1 MTISC
6 MQCGARLDGASVNL
20 RCPRCGS
27 ARDGSSRML
36 SRSSLASAGEGSGL
50 IDLRAMQAGLAGRE
64 LAAVVP
70 VLGGLAPTLP
80 VAPPRPTTRS
90 QARLPASQLPL
101 YSVIVALTLGLA
113 TLAAHVLTRPSA
125 PPPVRVE
132 LPAIVAAAPI
142 VAAAEEV
149 EAAPEPEPAVEA
161 VSEAA
166 EEVEVAKPGKPGKPG
181 KSVKPVV
188 KVVKPTP
195 EVTPEVTVKPK
206 PTPVEPDDS
215 VDCLLGRK
223 QCGGPRREP
232 EAPEVAVAPVGSE
245 LPAMLE
251 QADISALTSAG
262 RAAALEACGG
272 MSRGGER
279 VKLRLS
285 IAGPSGSITGTTV
298 VDDAGNAQ
306 LAACAAQEVGRL
318 PVKKVQKP
326 QIGAMLTLKF

>member
-1 MTISC
+1 
-6 MQCGARLDGASVNL
+6 
-20 RCPRCGS
+20 
-27 ARDGSSRML
+27 
-36 SRSSLASAGEGSGL
+36 
-50 IDLRAMQAGLAGRE
+50 
-64 LAAVVP
+64 
-70 VLGGLAPTLP
+70 
-80 VAPPRPTTRS
+80 
-90 QARLPASQLPL
+90 
-101 YSVIVALTLGLA
+101 
-113 TLAAHVLTRPSA
+113 
-125 PPPVRVE
+125 
-132 LPAIVAAAPI
+132 

-161 VSEAA
+161 VSEAP
-166 EEVEVAKPGKPGKPG
+166 EEVAKPEKPGKPGKPG
-181 KSVKPVV
+181 KPVV

>member
-6 MQCGARLDGASVNL
+6 MQCGVRLDGASVNL
-20 RCPRCGS
+20 RCLRCGS

-80 VAPPRPTTRS
+80 VTPPRPTTRS

-161 VSEAA
+161 VSEAP
-166 EEVEVAKPGKPGKPG
+166 EEVAKPEKPGKPG

-195 EVTPEVTVKPK
+195 EVTPEVAVKPK

-251 QADISALTSAG
+251 QSDISALTSAG

>member
-6 MQCGARLDGASVNL
+6 MQCGVRLDGASVNL
-20 RCPRCGS
+20 RCLRCGS

-161 VSEAA
+161 VSEAP
-166 EEVEVAKPGKPGKPG
+166 EEVAKPEKPGKPGKPG
-181 KSVKPVV
+181 KPVV

-195 EVTPEVTVKPK
+195 EVTPEVAVKPK

-251 QADISALTSAG
+251 QSDISALTSAG

>member
-20 RCPRCGS
+20 RCLRCGS

-80 VAPPRPTTRS
+80 VTPPRPTTRS

-161 VSEAA
+161 VSEAP
-166 EEVEVAKPGKPGKPG
+166 EEVAKPEKPGKPGKPG
-181 KSVKPVV
+181 KPVV

-195 EVTPEVTVKPK
+195 EVTPEVAVKPK

-251 QADISALTSAG
+251 QSDISALTSAG

>member
-6 MQCGARLDGASVNL
+6 MQCGVRLDGASVNL
-20 RCPRCGS
+20 RCLRCGS

-161 VSEAA
+161 VSEAP
-166 EEVEVAKPGKPGKPG
+166 EEVAKPEKPGKPG

-195 EVTPEVTVKPK
+195 EVTPEVAVKPK

-251 QADISALTSAG
+251 QSDISALTSAG